1 MMPTDQ
7 LLPLMGLILVMT
19 GTPGPNNL
27 MLMTSG
33 ARFGFRRSVP
43 HILGIVT
50 GCQTLLLGIAL
61 GLGTLLQTW
70 PPAERILTVLCT
82 VALLYLAWLLVRP
95 AASRE
100 NPLPDQAPDAVSGAA
115 HPLRFW
121 QAALFQWV
129 NPKAWMMMITAL
141 AAYSQPDRVTL
152 STAVIAA
159 LFLVIS
165 LPVIGFWN
173 LSGAALHRW
182 LKDPVRERWFN
193 RVMAVLLLTS
203 LYPVLI

>member
-1 MMPTDQ
+1 MPADQ
-7 LLPLMGLILVMT
+7 ILPLVGLIIVMT

-33 ARFGFRRSVP
+33 ARFGFRRSIP
-43 HILGIVT
+43 HILGIVI

-61 GLGTLLQTW
+61 GLGSLLQTF
-70 PPAERILTVLCT
+70 PIAERVLQVLC
-82 VALLYLAWLLVRP
+82 VGALLYLAWLLVRP
-95 AASRE
+95 SAPHENALYDEVPDGTPAAR
-100 NPLPDQAPDAVSGAA
+100 PLK
-115 HPLRFW
+115 FW

-141 AAYSQPDRVTL
+141 AAYSQPDNVAG
-152 STAVIAA
+152 SVVVIAL
-159 LFLVIS
+159 LFLVLS

-173 LSGAALHRW
+173 FSGAALHNW
-182 LKDPVRERWFN
+182 LAAPRRERWFN

-203 LYPVLI
+203 LYPVLAG

>member
-1 MMPTDQ
+1 
-7 LLPLMGLILVMT
+7 MGLILVMS

-33 ARFGFRRSVP
+33 ARFGFQRSVP
-43 HILGIVT
+43 HILGIVI

-70 PPAERILTVLCT
+70 PPAERILTVLC
-82 VALLYLAWLLVRP
+82 VLALLYLAWLLVRP
-95 AASRE
+95 SAPRE
-100 NPLPDQAPDAVSGAA
+100 NPLPDQAPQATTSEA

-129 NPKAWMMMITAL
+129 NPKAWMMMVTAL
-141 AAYSQPDRVTL
+141 GTYSQPASVTG
-152 STAVIAA
+152 SVAVIAA

-173 LSGAALHRW
+173 LSGAALHNW
-182 LKDPVRERWFN
+182 LADPVRERWFN
-193 RVMAVLLLTS
+193 RLMAVLLLTS
-203 LYPVLI
+203 LYPILQ

>member
-1 MMPTDQ
+1 MPADQ
-7 LLPLMGLILVMT
+7 LLPLMGLIIVMT

-43 HILGIVT
+43 HILGIVA

-61 GLGTLLQTW
+61 GLGSLLQTW
-70 PPAERILTVLCT
+70 PVAEQGLRVLC
-82 VALLYLAWLLVRP
+82 VAALLYLAWLLVRP
-95 AASRE
+95 SAPPENALHDEAPGTASAAR
-100 NPLPDQAPDAVSGAA
+100 
-115 HPLRFW
+115 PLRFW

-141 AAYSQPDRVTL
+141 AAYSQPGNVTG
-152 STAVIAA
+152 SVIVIAL
-159 LFLVIS
+159 LFLVLT

-173 LSGAALHRW
+173 LSGAALHNW
-182 LKDPVRERWFN
+182 LADPRRERWFN
-193 RVMAVLLLTS
+193 RVMAALLLTS
-203 LYPVLI
+203 LYPVLA